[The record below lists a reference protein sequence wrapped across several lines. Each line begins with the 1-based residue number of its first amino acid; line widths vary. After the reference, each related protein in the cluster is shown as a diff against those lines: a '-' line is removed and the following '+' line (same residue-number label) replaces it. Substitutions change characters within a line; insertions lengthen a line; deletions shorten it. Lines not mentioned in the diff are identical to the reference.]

1 MLARTIALLTVAL
14 IGGCGGPAAEAPAGA
29 SCFASA
35 DLLATEDQDNGM
47 VPLYPGQALEVR
59 LRGNSTI
66 YPPLEWSLAAA
77 PPHLRLEG
85 RQIVSEVPGA
95 AGAGAVW
102 KFCLRAVGEGE
113 GRVEFAGGAS
123 GRRIGFAVV
132 SDNEMTID

>member
-77 PPHLRLEG
+77 PPDSTIHAVCPGVWPGQRCARTPG
-85 RQIVSEVPGA
+85 R
-95 AGAGAVW
+95 
-102 KFCLRAVGEGE
+102 
-113 GRVEFAGGAS
+113 AS
-123 GRRIGFAVV
+123 SHTR
-132 SDNEMTID
+132 